1 MNFDA
6 AVVELIRRECP
17 LTLRQLGVMFA
28 CHDKP
33 RTIKQLSGILNSEQ
47 SLLVRSV
54 DRLAAD
60 INPPLVQRDK
70 NPADG
75 RSILVSL
82 TPAGR
87 SFIDEF
93 RGV

>member
-6 AVVELIRRECP
+6 AVTELVRRDCQ
-17 LTLRQLGVMFA
+17 LTLRQLGILFA
-28 CHDKP
+28 CNDKP
-33 RTIKQLSGILNSEQ
+33 RTIKQLSGDLNSEQ

-54 DRLAAD
+54 DRLATAID
-60 INPPLVQRDK
+60 PPLVQRDK
-70 NPADG
+70 NPADS

-82 TPAGR
+82 TPSGR
-87 SFIDEF
+87 TFIDEF

>member
-1 MNFDA
+1 MNFEN
-6 AVVELIRRECP
+6 AVCELVRRDCQ
-17 LTLRQLGVMFA
+17 LTLRQLGILFA
-28 CHDKP
+28 CKDKP
-33 RTIKQLSGILNSEQ
+33 RTIKQLSADLNSEQ

-54 DRLAAD
+54 DRLATD

-70 NPADG
+70 NPADS

-87 SFIDEF
+87 KFIDEF
-93 RGV
+93 QGV